1 MLKAGLE
8 YRQTFRVEN
17 KDTAKSVQS
26 GGLDVLAS
34 PVLISWMERCAWQS
48 VLPYLEKGTDTV
60 GTSIEMKHLSPTPVS
75 MMVECICTLTSVQGR
90 ELSFEI
96 HAKDDKDLIAVAV
109 HKRFIIKTDS
119 FFEKAQ
125 SKLKS

>member
-1 MLKAGLE
+1 MLKSGLE
-8 YRQTFRVEN
+8 YRQSFRVEN
-17 KDTAKSVQS
+17 KDTAKFVQS

-34 PVLISWMERCAWQS
+34 PVLIAWMEKCAWQS
-48 VLPYLEKGTDTV
+48 VLPYLEKGMDTV
-60 GTSIEMKHLSPTPVS
+60 GISIEMKHLSPTPVS

-96 HAKDDKDLIAVAV
+96 QAKDGKDLIAVAV

-125 SKLKS
+125 SKLKN